1 MKLVI
6 AIYGDFPLWNYPE
19 ERVHEI
25 EKVLAGGTVHHLKN
39 AENLAGELRDSDIA
53 FAWRIPREA
62 FLGAQELK
70 WVHCSGAGVTGLL
83 FRELVESN
91 CILTNSKGI
100 QAIPISEHVFS
111 LMLAYSRKI
120 NRALEAQ
127 LEGKWGRIDLWTQ
140 PPELGELF
148 GKTIGIIGFGG
159 IGKEVARRAKAFGMR
174 VLAVRKTPDLHTDAE
189 DSTRPFQTIGQ
200 SETLQGQSLH
210 RAGGQDQDT
219 EALGDEVFG
228 TARLKEVL
236 ARSDYVLVLVPHTA
250 ETRGMFGEKE
260 FRSMKKGPFF
270 INVSRGAAVKEE
282 ALVTALKK
290 GWIGGA
296 GLDVFEKEPL
306 PEGSEL
312 YRLPNVILT
321 PHVAGASPLYWER
334 VTALFLEN
342 LKRFLGGR
350 PLLNLVDKRAGY

>member
-1 MKLVI
+1 MKIVV
-6 AIYGDFPLWNYPE
+6 AIYSDFPLWNYPKE
-19 ERVHEI
+19 KIPEI
-25 EKVLAGGTVHHLKN
+25 EKALATGTVRHLGSP
-39 AENLAGELRDSDIA
+39 ENLAVELRDADIA

-62 FLGAQELK
+62 FVGAQKLN

-83 FRELVESN
+83 FKELVESD

-111 LMLAYSRKI
+111 LMLAHSRKI
-120 NRALEAQ
+120 NQAVRAQ
-127 LEGKWGRIDLWTQ
+127 LEGKWGRIGLWTE

-159 IGKEVARRAKAFGMR
+159 IGKEVALRARAFGMR
-174 VLAVRKTPDLHTDAE
+174 VLAVKRTLGSGAGSNEPTK
-189 DSTRPFQTIGQ
+189 SFQTIGRPKCV
-200 SETLQGQSLH
+200 QGKSSSLANENN
-210 RAGGQDQDT
+210 REGELLA
-219 EALGDEVFG
+219 DEIFG
-228 TARLKEVL
+228 ADGLKEVL
-236 ARSDYVLVLVPHTA
+236 PQCDYILVSIPHTA
-250 ETRGMFGEKE
+250 ATRGMFGEKE
-260 FRSMKKGPFF
+260 FRSMRKGAFF
-270 INVSRGAAVKEE
+270 MNVSRGAAVKEE
-282 ALVTALKK
+282 ALITALKK

-306 PEGSEL
+306 PETSEL

-342 LKRFLGGR
+342 LRRFLAGE
-350 PLLNLVDKRAGY
+350 PLLNLVDKKAGY